1 MEFARLRA
9 TRPSH
14 PHQRHQVIK
23 AFKMYGSTPEYDAE
37 ALVSKQSE
45 SKPVPSQT
53 LYGAIDEE
61 AGGDSQP
68 PHSGARGGR
77 RRRLPV
83 GDGAPRRRRDG
94 GDAGVAERRLLGHRR
109 GRQPAVGVRQVLT
122 LCLSVSQ

>member
-1 MEFARLRA
+1 
-9 TRPSH
+9 
-14 PHQRHQVIK
+14 
-23 AFKMYGSTPEYDAE
+23 MYGSTPEYDAE

-83 GDGAPRRRRDG
+83 GDGAPRRRRDRG
-94 GDAGVAERRLLGHRR
+94 HAGVAERRLLGRRR
-109 GRQPAVGVRQVLT
+109 GGRPAVGLRPVLT
-122 LCLSVSQ
+122 FLFVRVTVHVFYSYYVGRENSTWFFWHRFSND